1 MQQTYD
7 LKTLNSLTK
16 IKEMVSFERD
26 LWDLFSK
33 IKFRKVSRNF
43 QNQLKENIKA
53 MKKSR
58 NLFVFADKASNIYQ
72 IKKGEY
78 NKLTTDAITKRFLTK
93 LTTKLIWMGKKNRKQ
108 RRSQPDICKWYQQLL
123 YHFKRRPT

>member
-1 MQQTYD
+1 
-7 LKTLNSLTK
+7 
-16 IKEMVSFERD
+16 
-26 LWDLFSK
+26 
-33 IKFRKVSRNF
+33 
-43 QNQLKENIKA
+43 

-108 RRSQPDICKWYQQLL
+108 RRSQPDICKMI
-123 YHFKRRPT
+123 PTVALSL

>member
-1 MQQTYD
+1 
-7 LKTLNSLTK
+7 
-16 IKEMVSFERD
+16 
-26 LWDLFSK
+26 
-33 IKFRKVSRNF
+33 
-43 QNQLKENIKA
+43 

-78 NKLTTDAITKRFLTK
+78 NKLTTNAITKRFLTK

-108 RRSQPDICKWYQQLL
+108 RRSQPDICK
-123 YHFKRRPT
+123 

>member
-1 MQQTYD
+1 
-7 LKTLNSLTK
+7 
-16 IKEMVSFERD
+16 MVPFERD

-33 IKFRKVSRNF
+33 IKFRKVSRNI

-58 NLFVFADKASNIYQ
+58 NLFAFADKTSNIYQ

-78 NKLTTDAITKRFLTK
+78 NKLTTDAITKRFLAK
-93 LTTKLIWMGKKNRKQ
+93 LTTKLIRIGKKKKENKDVVNQIFVNDTNSCFITLKDHLTNKLKQ
-108 RRSQPDICKWYQQLL
+108 S
-123 YHFKRRPT
+123 